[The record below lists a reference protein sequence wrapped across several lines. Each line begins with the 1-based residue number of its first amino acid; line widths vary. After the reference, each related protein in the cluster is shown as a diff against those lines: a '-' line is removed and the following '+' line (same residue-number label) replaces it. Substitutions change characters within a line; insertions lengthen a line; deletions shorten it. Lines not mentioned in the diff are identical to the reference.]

1 MAHCG
6 GTTGIIIVLV
16 AVLEDGTAHITTH
29 ENYQQPAQMTHR
41 WWDLHYQT
49 IFKSRNITGDP
60 RKPGYFG
67 VASGSLSGGLDKLE
81 LDAALD
87 CIQVLLQDSKQSDKM
102 VTYGPSHVRKFR
114 VVVLGCGLSSL
125 VWALAELGRAEV
137 ICLDVSSKLIEQ
149 LDAAS
154 LDLPRP
160 PRFVVGDI
168 GAIAGHWRMQR
179 HHRDQNVL
187 DGNDL
192 VPHSVDLVVDE
203 NVIDGMACQHPP
215 SASAAAV
222 QKALNG
228 VDWLLQPQGRLLSF
242 SFVSLDS
249 SLFDIA
255 LANWVQVTSP
265 CKPLPSGHHMAVWGV
280 ARSLK
285 LIRG

>member
-1 MAHCG
+1 MAHRG
-6 GTTGIIIVLV
+6 YTTGIIIILAAVLV
-16 AVLEDGTAHITTH
+16 DGTAHITTD

-60 RKPGYFG
+60 RKPGFFG

-81 LDAALD
+81 LDTALD
-87 CIQVLLQDSKQSDKM
+87 CVQVLLEDSKQVDKM
-102 VTYGPSHVRKFR
+102 VTYGPRHVRKLR
-114 VVVLGCGLSSL
+114 VVVLGCGLSPL
-125 VWALAELGRAEV
+125 VWALAELGGAEV
-137 ICLDVSSKLIEQ
+137 ICLEVSSKLIEQ

-168 GAIAGHWRMQR
+168 GAIAGQRRMQM
-179 HHRDQNVL
+179 HHRDQSVL

-215 SASAAAV
+215 SARAAAV
-222 QKALNG
+222 QKAFNG
-228 VDWLLQPQGRLLSF
+228 VRWLLQPQGRLLSL
-242 SFVSLDS
+242 SFLSLDS
-249 SLFDIA
+249 SLFDVA
-255 LANWVQVTSP
+255 LADWVQVTSP
-265 CKPLPSGHHMAVWGV
+265 CKPLPSGHHITVLGV
-280 ARSLK
+280 TRSLK
-285 LIRG
+285 LMRG